1 MLVTINAL
9 EVASN
14 LAHQATYDEQK
25 DIIADESDLFNGE
38 NYAEEHQEVFNRWY
52 EYFLD
57 KLAESAIEPST
68 KLSDPPPPKF
78 RYLRGLNGGSTHNFE
93 TEETIYIKS
102 VIINNDVDRKIIV
115 IKTINDEEINLPYE
129 KIIIN
134 PKKLLLC

>member
-1 MLVTINAL
+1 MEVTINAL

-38 NYAEEHQEVFNRWY
+38 NYADEHQEVFNRWY

-57 KLAESAIEPST
+57 KLTESAIEPST
-68 KLSDPPPPKF
+68 TTQPSVTQPSVTPKF
-78 RYLRGLNGGSTHNFE
+78 RYLRQLKEGSTHNFE

-102 VIINNDVDRKIIV
+102 VIINNDVDGKIIH
-115 IKTINDEEINLPYE
+115 IKTMNDEEINLPYE
-129 KIIIN
+129 RII
-134 PKKLLLC
+134 L